1 MVSFYSLS
9 FSVLVRAFCCDD
21 DDENDDDDVEAERER
36 ESSREK
42 ILLFFCFL
50 NFFSNPKKSLRQ
62 KTNKLFFDQK
72 RRESFVWYHREKWC
86 V

>member
-1 MVSFYSLS
+1 MMMMMKMMMLKQ
-9 FSVLVRAFCCDD
+9 R
-21 DDENDDDDVEAERER
+21 ERER
-36 ESSREK
+36 EFENKK

-50 NFFSNPKKSLRQ
+50 NFFSPKKSLRQ
-62 KTNKLFFDQK
+62 KTLNKLFFDQK